1 MLKKIIIGLSLV
13 VISGATTANAALL
26 TLNDPLVIVAA
37 EQTIDS
43 GDVHNG
49 FDLDGFVTGSFYQF
63 VANITAPIKIDV
75 TPNQATGNVNPS
87 WISNLVM
94 TWDWAGDGF
103 GNGVAHQITDPI
115 TAASTGAGLGGT
127 VSFFHN
133 IVQGETY
140 RLFVTYDQIQQS
152 GGFLLDVSAVP
163 LPPAVIA
170 FSTAMLGVGFLARRR
185 RKQKALFS

>member
-13 VISGATTANAALL
+13 VFSGATTANAALL
-26 TLNDPLVIVAA
+26 TLNDPLVIVPA
-37 EQTIDS
+37 EQTIEF

-49 FDLDGFVTGSFYQF
+49 FEFGGFTTGSFYQF
-63 VANITAPIKIDV
+63 VANITSVVKIDV

-87 WISNLVM
+87 WISDLVM
-94 TWDWAGDGF
+94 SWDWTGDI
-103 GNGVAHQITDPI
+103 GNVVDHQITDPV
-115 TAASTGAGLGGT
+115 TAASTGAGIGGT

-133 IVQGETY
+133 IVAGETY
-140 RLFVTYDQIQQS
+140 RLYVTYDQIQNL
-152 GGFLLDVSAVP
+152 GGFVLDVSAVP
-163 LPPAVIA
+163 LPPSVIA